1 MSKERLPAVEINPA
15 GEVKSSII
23 WLHGLGASGHDFE
36 AIVPE
41 LDIPESLG
49 LRFVFPHAPEVP
61 VTINNGYV
69 MPAWYDVTSTDF
81 FQQEDEAGICTSV
94 QLLEN
99 MIAHEIEQGVPEEK
113 IILAGFS
120 QGGAIVLH
128 GGLRYQGKLAG
139 ILALS
144 TYLPLREKLQQE
156 HSQTSQTIPVMM
168 MHGTQDAV
176 VPMTLAEQSRDQIKN
191 SGHQTGWHSYD
202 MSHTVCSEQIRDIA
216 DWIKKILQ

>member
-1 MSKERLPAVEINPA
+1 MNPA

-49 LRFVFPHAPEVP
+49 LRFVFPHAPEMP

-69 MPAWYDVTSTDF
+69 MPAWYDVTNTDF
-81 FQQEDEAGICTSV
+81 AQQEDEAGICVSA

-99 MIAHEIEQGVPEEK
+99 MIAHEIEQGVPAEK

-120 QGGAIVLH
+120 QGGVIVLH
-128 GGLRYQGKLAG
+128 GGLRYQDKLAG

-156 HSQTSQTIPVMM
+156 HSQASKTIPVMM
-168 MHGTQDAV
+168 MHGKQDTT
-176 VPMTLAEQSRDQIKN
+176 VPITLAEQSRDHMES
-191 SGHQTGWHSYD
+191 SGHQVEWHSYD
-202 MSHTVCSEQIRDIA
+202 MPHTVCSEQVRDIA
-216 DWIKKILQ
+216 DWIKKILK

>member
-1 MSKERLPAVEINPA
+1 MPAVEINPA
-15 GEVKSSII
+15 GEIKSSII

-49 LRFVFPHAPEVP
+49 LRFVFPHAPEMP

-69 MPAWYDVTSTDF
+69 MPAWYDITSPDF
-81 FQQEDEAGICTSV
+81 SRHEDEAGICASV

-99 MIAHEIEQGVPEEK
+99 MIAHEIEQGVPENK

-139 ILALS
+139 IMALS
-144 TYLPLREKLQQE
+144 TYLPVREKLEQE
-156 HSQTSQTIPVMM
+156 RSQNSISVPVVM
-168 MHGTQDAV
+168 MHGKQDDI
-176 VPMTLAEQSRDQIKN
+176 VPIALAEQSRDHLQKL
-191 SGHQTGWHSYD
+191 GHDISWHSYN
-202 MSHTVCSEQIRDIA
+202 MPHSVCSDQIKDIA
-216 DWIKKILQ
+216 DWLKEILQ